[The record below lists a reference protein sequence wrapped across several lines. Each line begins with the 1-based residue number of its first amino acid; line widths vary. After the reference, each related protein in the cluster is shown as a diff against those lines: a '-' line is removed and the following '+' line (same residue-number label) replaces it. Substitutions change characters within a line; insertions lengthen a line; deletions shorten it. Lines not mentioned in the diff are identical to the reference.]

1 MHTNQQLART
11 RNACSGRQKQAEAG
25 KGRQRQGVASS
36 GRKWHE
42 AMLFPE
48 HTAGARGSRCRHS
61 RAKRSGLRPYA
72 RAAAE
77 LGSSGLPA
85 KAHAHSRQTGT
96 KAQGTQGQSRA
107 CRRRCHLHTCSEVC
121 ACRSRLPPAPW
132 RHELLLVWQPQQ
144 AITMAALLQSQ
155 QEALRRGATH
165 LTACTRGP
173 LQPLLAGLPH
183 HAAGA

>member
-11 RNACSGRQKQAEAG
+11 RNACSGRQRQAVTSRGRQKQAEAG

-42 AMLFPE
+42 AMKFPE
-48 HTAGARGSRCRHS
+48 NTAGARGSRCRHL

-85 KAHAHSRQTGT
+85 KAHTHTAGRQAPRHNAHRVSHEPAGADATCT
-96 KAQGTQGQSRA
+96 HAP
-107 CRRRCHLHTCSEVC
+107 RCVPAGHDCHRHLGGMNCCLSGN
-121 ACRSRLPPAPW
+121 LNKQLPW
-132 RHELLLVWQPQQ
+132 RHCCCP
-144 AITMAALLQSQ
+144 S
-155 QEALRRGATH
+155 RR
-165 LTACTRGP
+165 L
-173 LQPLLAGLPH
+173 
-183 HAAGA
+183 